1 MRERSLLWLG
11 VVAVALL
18 AGAAAQPAWA
28 DESAGGVLKKYRG
41 DWGCFFEAQSVFGPI
56 KGLELIHIDRA
67 GNVLGEETV
76 AYAGPPFL
84 EAQTIISGQMSPQ
97 PNGSIQGV
105 LTLHV
110 VEPPG
115 IPDVLFDILCEGV
128 VPQGDRYTEMR
139 CLDVFPQPPVP
150 QPDGSKVVG
159 LLQCKSR

>member
-1 MRERSLLWLG
+1 MRDRSLLWLG
-11 VVAVALL
+11 VAAVVLL
-18 AGAAAQPAWA
+18 TGAAARAA
-28 DESAGGVLKKYRG
+28 TAEESAGGVLKKYRG
-41 DWGCFFEAQSVFGPI
+41 DWGCFFEAPQSLFGPI
-56 KGLELIHIDRA
+56 RGLELIHIDRA

-76 AYAGPPFL
+76 AYAAAPFPA
-84 EAQTIISGQMSPQ
+84 AQTIISGQMSPQ

-115 IPDVLFDILCEGV
+115 IPDVAFDILCEGV

-139 CLDVFPQPPVP
+139 CLDIFP

-159 LLQCKSR
+159 LLQCKSRG